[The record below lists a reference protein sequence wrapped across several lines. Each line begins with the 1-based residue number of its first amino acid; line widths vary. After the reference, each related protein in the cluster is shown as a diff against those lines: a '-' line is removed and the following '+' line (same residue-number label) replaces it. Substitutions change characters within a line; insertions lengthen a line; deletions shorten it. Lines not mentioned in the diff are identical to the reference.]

1 MYSIDS
7 SSILEA
13 WIRRYPPD
21 IFPIL
26 WEKLSELIAEDQLLI
41 SEEVLYELEKKS
53 DEVHGWFK
61 QYKDKLVVTDEGVQ
75 ALAEQVLSTHKKL
88 IDTRTNRSGADPF
101 VIAVA
106 QTKGCAVITEEKP
119 TGNDSRPKIPDVCN
133 AYNLRFLNILDF
145 IREQK
150 WRF

>member
-13 WIRRYPPD
+13 WTRRYPPD
-21 IFPIL
+21 IFPVL
-26 WEKLSELIAEDQLLI
+26 WDNLASLIQEGRLLI
-41 SEEVLYELEKKS
+41 SEEILYELEKKS
-53 DEVHGWFK
+53 DEVFAWFK
-61 QYKDKLVVTDEGVQ
+61 EYKDQLVVTDEEIQ
-75 ALAEQVLSTHKKL
+75 TLAEQVLSTHKKL

-106 QTKGCAVITEEKP
+106 QAKGCAVITEEKP

-133 AYNLRFLNILDF
+133 AYNLKFLSILDF
-145 IREQK
+145 IREQQ